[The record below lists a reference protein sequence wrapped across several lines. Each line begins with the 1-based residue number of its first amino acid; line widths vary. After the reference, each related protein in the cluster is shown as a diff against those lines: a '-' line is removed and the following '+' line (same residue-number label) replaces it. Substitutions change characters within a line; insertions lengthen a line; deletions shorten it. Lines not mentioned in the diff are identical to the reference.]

1 MEWLI
6 YLSVFLPIFGAPLI
20 WLISEYT
27 DKWNSW
33 YLSLAVTGLSAVIS
47 LAVLLGVAT
56 GHRYEH
62 SFTWFSFGGIE
73 VPFGIYVDGLAAV
86 VYAMAAVLGFLIVMY
101 SRGYMENDESPHRF
115 FMKVTFF
122 IGSMLGL
129 TVSNNLIGMFIFW
142 EFMGLASYLL
152 IAYWYYKD
160 SAADAGLKAFL
171 MTKFADAFLLAGII
185 LLWWYA
191 GTINVAEINHLA
203 EAKAIPLFVAATA
216 ALLMFGGAVGKSAQF
231 PLFPW
236 LLDAMEGPTPVS
248 ALIHAATMVNA
259 GVFLVGR
266 LFDFFQYSQVLYI
279 IMSIGALSAFIAV
292 LGAMVHREIK
302 KIIAFSTM
310 ENLGLMFVGLGAG
323 SLGAGI
329 FHLVSHATFKALMFL
344 AAGNVIHFTHE
355 KDAFKIRGLMKVM
368 PITAILFLIAVLSL
382 SGIPPFSGYFSKE
395 WILHEAK
402 EAGDPIVFA
411 LVLTAA
417 VLTIYYG
424 FRLWFQIFTG
434 EPNEVAK
441 RAREAYPVMLIPQFV
456 LAVLTLLVGIF
467 HKPIV
472 ELIVEHAHIPHDW
485 ALTIVVFSLMAL
497 AFILAWL
504 LYYKRVINTEELV
517 KKDPILAVLNKTF
530 YNAFFVDHIIR
541 WLAKNFVVNF
551 LAWLFH
557 WIDRNVYDYI
567 VNGVAKTALW
577 TWEKVRVIQTGDL
590 IHYLTIFVS
599 GAVILYYLYL
609 VIL

>member
-6 YLSVFLPIFGAPLI
+6 YLSVFLPVFGAPLI
-20 WLISEYT
+20 WLVSHYT
-27 DKWNSW
+27 DRWISW
-33 YLSLAVTGLSAVIS
+33 YLSLAVTGLSAVIALTT
-47 LAVLLGVAT
+47 LAGVAT
-56 GHRYEH
+56 GHHYEH
-62 SFTWFSFGGIE
+62 SFVWFQFGDIK
-73 VPFGIYVDGLAAV
+73 VPFGIYVDGLSAV
-86 VYAMAAVLGFLIVMY
+86 VYAMAALLGFLIVMY
-101 SRGYMENDESPHRF
+101 SRGYMEHDESPHRF

-129 TVSNNLIGMFIFW
+129 TVSDNLLAMFIFW

-152 IAYWYYKD
+152 IAYWYYKN

-171 MTKFADAFLLAGII
+171 MTKFADGFFLAGIV

-191 GTINVAEINHLA
+191 GTLNINEINHLA
-203 EAKAIPLFVAATA
+203 ETHAIPVLVAAAA

-266 LFDFFQYSQVLYI
+266 LFDFYLYSKVLYVI
-279 IMSIGALSAFIAV
+279 LAIGAVTALIAV

-323 SLGAGI
+323 SLAAGI

-344 AAGNVIHFTHE
+344 SAGNVIHFTHE

-368 PITAILFLIAVLSL
+368 PYTAILFLIAVLSL
-382 SGIPPFSGYFSKE
+382 AGIPPLSGFFSKE
-395 WILHEAK
+395 WIVHEAK
-402 EAGDPIVFA
+402 EAGDPIAFA
-411 LVLTAA
+411 FVLTAA

-424 FRLWFQIFTG
+424 FRLWFQLFTG

-441 RAREAYPVMLIPQFV
+441 KAREAYPVMLIPLFV
-456 LAVLTLLVGIF
+456 LAALTFLVGIF
-467 HKPIV
+467 HQPIIH
-472 ELIVEHAHIPHDW
+472 LIEEHAHIPHDW
-485 ALTIVVFSLMAL
+485 ALTVLVFSLMAV
-497 AFILAWL
+497 AFILSWL
-504 LYYKRVINTEELV
+504 IYYKRAIDTTVLLR
-517 KKDPILAVLNKTF
+517 DPIMAMLNKTF
-530 YNAFFVDHIIR
+530 YNSFFIDHLIR
-541 WLAKNFVVNF
+541 WLSKNFIVEF
-551 LAWLFH
+551 LAWLAH

-567 VNGVAKTALW
+567 VNGVARTALW
-577 TWEKVRVIQTGDL
+577 TWEKVRVIQTGNL

-599 GAVILYYLYL
+599 GALILYYLYL

>member
-6 YLSVFLPIFGAPLI
+6 YLSVFLPVFGAPLI
-20 WLISEYT
+20 WLISHYT
-27 DKWNSW
+27 DRWISW
-33 YLSLAVTGLSAVIS
+33 YLSLAVTGLSAVIALTT
-47 LAVLLGVAT
+47 LAGVAT
-56 GHRYEH
+56 GHLYEH
-62 SFTWFSFGGIE
+62 SFVWFQFGDIR
-73 VPFGIYVDGLAAV
+73 VPFGIYVDGLSAV
-86 VYAMAAVLGFLIVMY
+86 VYAMAAFLGFLIVMY
-101 SRGYMENDESPHRF
+101 SRGYMEHDESPHRF

-129 TVSNNLIGMFIFW
+129 TVSDNLLAMFIFW

-152 IAYWYYKD
+152 ISYWYYKD

-171 MTKFADAFLLAGII
+171 MTKFADGFFLAGIV

-191 GTINVAEINHLA
+191 GTLNVNEINHLA
-203 EAKAIPLFVAATA
+203 EAQAIPGLAAAAA

-266 LFDFFQYSQVLYI
+266 LFDFYLYSKVLYVI
-279 IMSIGALSAFIAV
+279 LAIGAVTALIAV

-323 SLGAGI
+323 SLAAGI

-344 AAGNVIHFTHE
+344 SAGNVIHFTHE

-368 PITAILFLIAVLSL
+368 PYTAVLFLIAVLSL
-382 SGIPPFSGYFSKE
+382 AGIPPLSGFFSKE
-395 WILHEAK
+395 WIVHEAK
-402 EAGDPIVFA
+402 EAGDPIAFA
-411 LVLTAA
+411 FVLTAA

-424 FRLWFQIFTG
+424 FRLWFQLFTG

-441 RAREAYPVMLIPQFV
+441 KAREAYPVMLIPLFV
-456 LAVLTLLVGIF
+456 LAALTFLVGIF
-467 HKPIV
+467 HQPIIH
-472 ELIVEHAHIPHDW
+472 LIEKHAHIPHDW
-485 ALTIVVFSLMAL
+485 ALTILVFSLMAV
-497 AFILAWL
+497 AFILSWL
-504 LYYKRVINTEELV
+504 IYYKRAIDTTVLL
-517 KKDPILAVLNKTF
+517 KDPIMAALNKTF
-530 YNAFFVDHIIR
+530 YNAFFVDHLIR
-541 WLAKNFVVNF
+541 WLSKNFVVEF
-551 LAWLFH
+551 LAWLAH

-577 TWEKVRVIQTGDL
+577 TWEKVRVIQTGNL

-599 GAVILYYLYL
+599 GALILYYLYL

>member
-1 MEWLI
+1 MESLI
-6 YLSVFLPIFGAPLI
+6 YLSVLLPIFGAPLV
-20 WLISEYT
+20 WAISHYT
-27 DKWNSW
+27 NKWYSW
-33 YLSLAVTGLSAVIS
+33 YLSLAITGLSALIALATVI
-47 LAVLLGVAT
+47 GVAS
-56 GHRYEH
+56 GHIYQH
-62 SFTWFSFGGIE
+62 SFTWFEFGNVK
-73 VPFGIYVDGLAAV
+73 VPFGIYVDGVSAV
-86 VYAMAAVLGFLIVMY
+86 VYSMAALLGFLIVMY
-101 SRGYMENDESPHRF
+101 SRGYMEHDESPHRF

-129 TVSNNLIGMFIFW
+129 TVSDNLLGMFIFW

-152 IAYWYYKD
+152 ISYWYYREAP
-160 SAADAGLKAFL
+160 AAAGLKAFL
-171 MTKFADAFLLAGII
+171 MTKFADGFFLAGII

-191 GTINVAEINHLA
+191 GTLNVPEINHLA
-203 EAKAIPLFVAATA
+203 ETAAIPVVIAAIS
-216 ALLMFGGAVGKSAQF
+216 ALLMFGGAIGKSAQF

-266 LFDFFQYSQVLYI
+266 LFDFYAYSKALYVI
-279 IMSIGALSAFIAV
+279 LAIGALSAFIAV

-323 SLGAGI
+323 SLTAGL

-344 AAGNVIHFTHE
+344 SAGNVIHFTHE
-355 KDAFKIRGLMKVM
+355 KDAFKLRGLMKVM
-368 PITAILFLIAVLSL
+368 PYTAILFLIAVLSL
-382 SGIPPFSGYFSKE
+382 SGIPPLSGFFSKE
-395 WILHEAK
+395 WIVHEAK
-402 EAGDPIVFA
+402 EAGDPIAFA
-411 LVLTAA
+411 FVLTAA

-434 EPNEVAK
+434 EPNEKAK
-441 RAREAYPVMLIPQFV
+441 HAREAYPIMLIPLFV
-456 LAVLTLLVGIF
+456 LATLTFLVGIF
-467 HKPIV
+467 HQPIIH
-472 ELIVEHAHIPHDW
+472 LIEKHAHIPHDW
-485 ALTIVVFSLMAL
+485 AFTALIFSLMAI
-497 AFILAWL
+497 AFGLAWL
-504 LYYKRVINTEELV
+504 IYYKRAINTEELL
-517 KKDPILAVLNKTF
+517 KDPIMAVLNKTF
-530 YNAFFVDHIIR
+530 YNAFFVDHILR
-541 WLAKNFVVNF
+541 WLSKNFVVEF
-551 LAWLFH
+551 LACLAH

-577 TWEKVRVIQTGDL
+577 TWEKVRVIQTGNL

>member
-6 YLSVFLPIFGAPLI
+6 YLSVFLPVFGAPLI
-20 WLISEYT
+20 WLISHYT
-27 DKWNSW
+27 DRWISW
-33 YLSLAVTGLSAVIS
+33 YLSLAVTGLSAVIALTT
-47 LAVLLGVAT
+47 LAGVAT
-56 GHRYEH
+56 GHLYEH
-62 SFTWFSFGGIE
+62 SFVWFQFGDIR
-73 VPFGIYVDGLAAV
+73 VPFGIYVDGLSAV
-86 VYAMAAVLGFLIVMY
+86 VYAMAAFLGFLIVMY
-101 SRGYMENDESPHRF
+101 SRGYMEHDESPHRF

-129 TVSNNLIGMFIFW
+129 TVSDNLLAMFIFW

-152 IAYWYYKD
+152 ISYWYYKD

-171 MTKFADAFLLAGII
+171 MTKFADGFFLAGIV

-191 GTINVAEINHLA
+191 GTLNVNEINHLA
-203 EAKAIPLFVAATA
+203 EAQAIPGLAAAAA

-266 LFDFFQYSQVLYI
+266 LFDFYLYSKVLYVI
-279 IMSIGALSAFIAV
+279 LAIGAVTALIAV

-323 SLGAGI
+323 SLAAGI

-344 AAGNVIHFTHE
+344 SAGNVIHFTHE

-368 PITAILFLIAVLSL
+368 PYTAVLFLIAVLSL
-382 SGIPPFSGYFSKE
+382 AGIPPLSGFFSKE
-395 WILHEAK
+395 WIVHEAK
-402 EAGDPIVFA
+402 EAGDPIAFA
-411 LVLTAA
+411 FVLTAA

-424 FRLWFQIFTG
+424 FRLWFQLFTG

-441 RAREAYPVMLIPQFV
+441 KAREAYPVMLIPLFV
-456 LAVLTLLVGIF
+456 LAALTFLVGIF
-467 HKPIV
+467 HQPIIH
-472 ELIVEHAHIPHDW
+472 LIEKHAHIPHDW
-485 ALTIVVFSLMAL
+485 ALTILVFSLMAV
-497 AFILAWL
+497 AFILSWL
-504 LYYKRVINTEELV
+504 IYYKRAIDTTVLL
-517 KKDPILAVLNKTF
+517 KDPIMAALNKTF
-530 YNAFFVDHIIR
+530 YNAFFIDHLIR
-541 WLAKNFVVNF
+541 WLSKNFVVEF
-551 LAWLFH
+551 LAWLAH

-577 TWEKVRVIQTGDL
+577 TWEKVRVIQTGNL

-599 GAVILYYLYL
+599 GALILYYLYL

>member
-6 YLSVFLPIFGAPLI
+6 YLSVFLPVFGAPLI
-20 WLISEYT
+20 WLVSNYT
-27 DKWNSW
+27 DKWISW
-33 YLSLAVTGLSAVIS
+33 YISLAVTGLSAVIA
-47 LAVLLGVAT
+47 LTTLVGVAA
-56 GHRYEH
+56 GNHYEH
-62 SFTWFSFGGIE
+62 SFEWFKFGDIS
-73 VPFGIYVDGLAAV
+73 VPFGIYVDGLSAV
-86 VYAMAAVLGFLIVMY
+86 VYAMAALLGFLIVMY
-101 SRGYMENDESPHRF
+101 SRGYMEHDESPHRF

-129 TVSNNLIGMFIFW
+129 TVSDNLLAMFIFW

-152 IAYWYYKD
+152 IAYWYYKN

-171 MTKFADAFLLAGII
+171 MTKFADGFFLAGII

-191 GTINVAEINHLA
+191 GTLNVAEINHLA
-203 EAKAIPLFVAATA
+203 EAKAIPLFVAATS

-266 LFDFFQYSQVLYI
+266 LFDFYAYSQVLYV
-279 IMSIGALSAFIAV
+279 IMAIGAVTALIAV

-302 KIIAFSTM
+302 KIIAYSTM

-323 SLGAGI
+323 SLAAGI

-344 AAGNVIHFTHE
+344 SAGNVIHFTHE
-355 KDAFKIRGLMKVM
+355 KDAFKIRGLMKIM
-368 PITAILFLIAVLSL
+368 PYTAILFLIAVLSL
-382 SGIPPFSGYFSKE
+382 AGIPPLSGFFSKE
-395 WILHEAK
+395 WIVHEAVH
-402 EAGDPIVFA
+402 AGDPIVTAF
-411 LVLTAA
+411 VLTAA

-424 FRLWFQIFTG
+424 FRLWFQLFTG

-441 RAREAYPVMLIPQFV
+441 RAREAYPVMLIPLFV
-456 LAVLTLLVGIF
+456 LATLTFLVGIF

-472 ELIVEHAHIPHDW
+472 HLIEEHAHIPHDW
-485 ALTIVVFSLMAL
+485 ALTALVFSLMAL
-497 AFILAWL
+497 AFALAWL
-504 LYYKRVINTEELV
+504 IYYKRVIDTSILLQ
-517 KKDPILAVLNKTF
+517 DPIMATLNKTF
-530 YNAFFVDHIIR
+530 YNSFFVDFLIR
-541 WLAKNFVVNF
+541 WLSKNFVVNF
-551 LAWLFH
+551 LAWLAH
-557 WIDRNVYDYI
+557 WIDRNVYDFV
-567 VNGVAKTALW
+567 VNGVAKVALW
-577 TWEKVRVIQTGDL
+577 TWDKVRVIQTGNL
-590 IHYLTIFVS
+590 VHYLTIFVS
-599 GAVILYYLYL
+599 GALILYYLYL

>member
-6 YLSVFLPIFGAPLI
+6 YLSVFLPVFGAPLI
-20 WLISEYT
+20 WLVSHYT
-27 DKWNSW
+27 DRWISW
-33 YLSLAVTGLSAVIS
+33 YLSLAVTGLSAVIALTT
-47 LAVLLGVAT
+47 LAGVAT
-56 GHRYEH
+56 GHHYEH
-62 SFTWFSFGGIE
+62 SFVWFQFGDIK
-73 VPFGIYVDGLAAV
+73 VPFGIYVDGLSAV
-86 VYAMAAVLGFLIVMY
+86 VYAMAALLGFLIVMY
-101 SRGYMENDESPHRF
+101 SRGYMEHDESPHRF

-129 TVSNNLIGMFIFW
+129 TVSDNLLAMFIFW

-152 IAYWYYKD
+152 IAYWYYKN

-171 MTKFADAFLLAGII
+171 MTKFADGFFLAGIV

-191 GTINVAEINHLA
+191 GTLNVNEINHLA
-203 EAKAIPLFVAATA
+203 ETHAIPVLVAAAA

-266 LFDFFQYSQVLYI
+266 LFDFYLYSKVLYVI
-279 IMSIGALSAFIAV
+279 LAIGAVTALIAV

-323 SLGAGI
+323 SLAAGI

-344 AAGNVIHFTHE
+344 SAGNVIHFTHE

-368 PITAILFLIAVLSL
+368 PYTAILFLIAVLSL
-382 SGIPPFSGYFSKE
+382 AGIPPLSGFFSKE
-395 WILHEAK
+395 WIVHEAK
-402 EAGDPIVFA
+402 EAGDPIAFA
-411 LVLTAA
+411 FVLTAA

-424 FRLWFQIFTG
+424 FRLWFQLFTG

-441 RAREAYPVMLIPQFV
+441 KAREAYPVMLIPLFV
-456 LAVLTLLVGIF
+456 LAALTFLVGIF
-467 HKPIV
+467 HQPIIH
-472 ELIVEHAHIPHDW
+472 LIEEHAHIPHDW
-485 ALTIVVFSLMAL
+485 ALTVLVFSLMAV
-497 AFILAWL
+497 AFILSWL
-504 LYYKRVINTEELV
+504 IYYKRAIDTTVLLR
-517 KKDPILAVLNKTF
+517 DPIMAMLNKTF
-530 YNAFFVDHIIR
+530 YNSFFIDHLIR
-541 WLAKNFVVNF
+541 WLSKNFIVEF
-551 LAWLFH
+551 LAWLAH

-567 VNGVAKTALW
+567 VNGVARTALW
-577 TWEKVRVIQTGDL
+577 TWEKVRVIQTGNL

-599 GAVILYYLYL
+599 GALILYYLYL

>member
-6 YLSVFLPIFGAPLI
+6 YLSVLLPIFGAPVI
-20 WLISEYT
+20 WFVSHYT
-27 DKWNSW
+27 NKWFSW
-33 YLSLAVTGLSAVIS
+33 YLSLAVTGFSALIA
-47 LAVLLGVAT
+47 LLTVLQVAS
-56 GHRYEH
+56 GARFEH
-62 SFTWFSFGGIE
+62 SFTWFKFGGIE
-73 VPFGIYVDGLAAV
+73 VPFGIYVDGLSAV
-86 VYAMAAVLGFLIVMY
+86 IYAMAALLGFLIVMY
-101 SRGYMENDESPHRF
+101 SRGYMEHDESPHRF

-129 TVSNNLIGMFIFW
+129 TVSDNLIGMFIFW

-152 IAYWYYKD
+152 ISYWYYKN

-171 MTKFADAFLLAGII
+171 MTKFADGFFLAGIV
-185 LLWWYA
+185 LLWWYS
-191 GTINVAEINHLA
+191 GTLKVAEINHMA
-203 EAKAIPLFVAATA
+203 ETAGIPLFIAAVS
-216 ALLMFGGAVGKSAQF
+216 ALLMFGGAIGKSAQF

-266 LFDFFQYSQVLYI
+266 LFDFYAYSGVLYI
-279 IMSIGALSAFIAV
+279 ILAIGALSAFIAV

-323 SLGAGI
+323 SLAAGI

-344 AAGNVIHFTHE
+344 SAGNVIHFTHE
-355 KDAFKIRGLMKVM
+355 KDAFKIRGLMKYM
-368 PITAILFLIAVLSL
+368 PYTALLFLIAVLSL
-382 SGIPPFSGYFSKE
+382 AGIPPLSGFYSKE
-395 WILHEAK
+395 WIVHEAK
-402 EAGDPIVFA
+402 ESGDPIAFA
-411 LVLTAA
+411 FVLTAA

-441 RAREAYPVMLIPQFV
+441 RAREAYPVMLIPLVV
-456 LAVLTLLVGIF
+456 LAALTFLVGIF

-472 ELIVEHAHIPHDW
+472 HLIEEHAHIPHDW
-485 ALTIVVFSLMAL
+485 ALTVLVFSLMVV
-497 AFILAWL
+497 AFALAWL
-504 LYYKRVINTEELV
+504 IYYKRAIDTQVLL
-517 KKDPILAVLNKTF
+517 KDPIMATLNKVF
-530 YNAFFVDHIIR
+530 YNSFYVDFILR
-541 WLAKNFVVNF
+541 WLSKNFVVEF
-551 LAWLFH
+551 LAWLVH

-577 TWEKVRVIQTGDL
+577 TWEKVRVIQTGNL

-599 GAVILYYLYL
+599 GAIVLYYLYL

>member
-6 YLSVFLPIFGAPLI
+6 YLSVFVPIFGAPLI
-20 WLISEYT
+20 WFISHYT
-27 DKWNSW
+27 NKWYSW
-33 YLSLAVTGLSAVIS
+33 YLSLAATGFSA
-47 LAVLLGVAT
+47 AVVLITLIGVAG
-56 GHRYEH
+56 GHIYRH
-62 SFTWFSFGGIE
+62 SFNWFTFGNVE
-73 VPFGIYVDGLAAV
+73 VPFGIYVDGLSAV
-86 VYAMAAVLGFLIVMY
+86 VYSMAALLGFLIVMY
-101 SRGYMENDESPHRF
+101 SRGYMEHDESPHRF

-152 IAYWYYKD
+152 IAYWYYKN

-171 MTKFADAFLLAGII
+171 MTKFADGFFLAGIV
-185 LLWWYA
+185 LLWWYT
-191 GTINVAEINHLA
+191 GTLNVVEINHLA
-203 EAKAIPLFVAATA
+203 QAKAIPLVIAAVS
-216 ALLMFGGAVGKSAQF
+216 ALLMFGGAIGKSAQF

-266 LFDFFQYSQVLYI
+266 LFDFYLYSKVLYV
-279 IMSIGALSAFIAV
+279 IMAIGAVTALIAV

-323 SLGAGI
+323 SVAAGL

-344 AAGNVIHFTHE
+344 SAGNVLHFTHE
-355 KDAFKIRGLMKVM
+355 KDAFKLRGLMKYM
-368 PITAILFLIAVLSL
+368 PYTALLFLIAVLSL
-382 SGIPPFSGYFSKE
+382 AGIPPFSGFFSKE
-395 WILHEAK
+395 WIVHEAK
-402 EAGDPIVFA
+402 KAGDPIVFGF
-411 LVLTAA
+411 VLTAA

-424 FRLWFQIFTG
+424 FRLWFQLFTG
-434 EPNEVAK
+434 EPNEKAK
-441 RAREAYPVMLIPQFV
+441 HAREAYPVMLIPLVV
-456 LAVLTLLVGIF
+456 LALLTFLVGIF
-467 HKPIV
+467 HQPIV
-472 ELIVEHAHIPHDW
+472 HLIEKHAHIPHDW
-485 ALTIVVFSLMAL
+485 GLTILVFSLMAV
-497 AFILAWL
+497 AFALAWL
-504 LYYKRVINTEELV
+504 IYYKRAINTEILL
-517 KKDPILAVLNKTF
+517 KDPIMATLNKTF
-530 YNAFFVDHIIR
+530 YNSFFVDFLLR
-541 WLAKNFVVNF
+541 WLARNFVVEF

-557 WIDRNVYDYI
+557 WIDRNVYDFI

-577 TWEKVRVIQTGDL
+577 TWEKVRVIQTGNL